1 MILYPLIGLGG
12 SDNFSDIVKKSV
24 DHTILTFKV
33 LLLLLISFAVYLTSY
48 YLLLTKQISFG
59 YSNDSEIFFAY
70 HQFAACLDLKC
81 VTTHLALQ
89 D

>member
-48 YLLLTKQISFG
+48 LGFNQNRSLLDIAMIVRYSLLIISLL
-59 YSNDSEIFFAY
+59 
-70 HQFAACLDLKC
+70 H
-81 VTTHLALQ
+81 V
-89 D
+89 